1 MLAHRREVRCGEQA
15 FCGRSRRVGGDVRP
29 QNEGVGR
36 GADGRVGQHGRVDAP
51 GDVVEAVLAPLVER
65 GDELYL
71 GEAVTQRAHM
81 LQTAA
86 VGLAEGAGD
95 ALVVAALLHDVGHL
109 VDPGAAEALDHG
121 RDAAHEEVGARWL
134 ARWFGPE
141 VTEPVRLHVAAKRL
155 LAAEDPAYRAALS
168 PASTRSLALQG
179 GPMTE
184 AEAAAFRARPHA
196 EAALRLRRWDD
207 HGKDPS
213 LSVPGLDAHR
223 GRVRA
228 VVAVHGAVAR

>member
-1 MLAHRREVRCGEQA
+1 MGAPDGH
-15 FCGRSRRVGGDVRP
+15 
-29 QNEGVGR
+29 EGHDDET
-36 GADGRVGQHGRVDAP
+36 DG
-51 GDVVEAVLAPLVER
+51 VEAVLAPLVER
-65 GDELYL
+65 GDERYL

-86 VGLAEGAGD
+86 VGLAEGAPD
-95 ALVVAALLHDVGHL
+95 ELVVAALLHDVGHL
-109 VDPGAAEALDHG
+109 VDPAAVEALEHG

-141 VTEPVRLHVAAKRL
+141 VTEPVRLHVAAKRV

-223 GRVRA
+223 DRVRA
-228 VVAVHGAVAR
+228 VLAAHGAAA